1 MMVVVLGVTDSR
13 MGWEARPWNT
23 PTGRVPEAR
32 MLSAVKSLTEVS
44 SGQQEEEEPGPAT
57 GV

>member
-1 MMVVVLGVTDSR
+1 MGVTDSR
-13 MGWEARPWNT
+13 MSWEARPWNT
-23 PTGRVPEAR
+23 PTGRVPEAG
-32 MLSAVKSLTEVS
+32 MLSAVKSLAEVS